1 MYQKQKPLKVLMA
14 TPRYFPETGGTEMH
28 VYEVGRRLVKS
39 GVDVTLLTT
48 IPHTHIGSIP
58 TEEKIEG
65 MRVVRLHAWSQPPEF
80 FITPGISSFIQQEHW
95 DLIHCQGCHTL
106 FPVLVMRA
114 ARKGKIPYVT
124 TFHSGGHSSHLRTR
138 LRDTQWKVIRPLL
151 ANAERLVGVS
161 SFEANY
167 FRNVLQ
173 LPEKQ
178 FTVIP
183 NGFSVSDQPSPTE
196 KKAIEPGLIVS
207 VGRLERYKGHH
218 HLIQALPRVRETHPD
233 AHLLILG
240 AGPYETTLRKL
251 TQQLGMTEHVT
262 IRAIPANSRQEMM
275 SQLSQAALVTLYS
288 EYESQGIAIME
299 ALALQRPVLVANT
312 SALQEFAEKKLV
324 RSVALNSTPEELAA
338 AIVRQLDDPLIPEQL
353 DLPTWDDCAK
363 SLNML
368 YHTATRQTSN
378 CF

>member
-1 MYQKQKPLKVLMA
+1 M
-14 TPRYFPETGGTEMH
+14 
-28 VYEVGRRLVKS
+28 
-39 GVDVTLLTT
+39 
-48 IPHTHIGSIP
+48 
-58 TEEKIEG
+58 
-65 MRVVRLHAWSQPPEF
+65 
-80 FITPGISSFIQQEHW
+80 
-95 DLIHCQGCHTL
+95 
-106 FPVLVMRA
+106 
-114 ARKGKIPYVT
+114 
-124 TFHSGGHSSHLRTR
+124 RTR